1 MLPYSQGESSMTKE
15 QKRRLGMFLT
25 LFAAICWGFSGTC
38 SEFLFKTRGVS
49 SEWLTSFRLLVSGVI
64 LLTLTLIFYWR
75 GKGENPL
82 KIILDAYDAKRLF
95 IFAVFG
101 LMTVQYTYLVAI
113 SLTNSGTA
121 TVLQYSAP
129 IFILA
134 WSCLTFKR
142 FPYRFEAVSIICVLV
157 GVFLLATHG
166 NPTNLA
172 LSPKGLLWG
181 LISAFALALYTVLPQ
196 GILSRHSAMVVTGW
210 GMLIA
215 GLVFTPLVRPFGE
228 VITWD
233 GGMVFGVFGLVM
245 VGTVMSFSLFLYG
258 VSLIGPVRA
267 SLLACVEPVSA
278 ALFSHF
284 WMGTSFTPMDIA
296 GFVIIIF
303 AVLVLTRPT
312 PAEKA
317 AQRD

>member
-1 MLPYSQGESSMTKE
+1 M
-15 QKRRLGMFLT
+15 
-25 LFAAICWGFSGTC
+25 
-38 SEFLFKTRGVS
+38 
-49 SEWLTSFRLLVSGVI
+49 
-64 LLTLTLIFYWR
+64 
-75 GKGENPL
+75 
-82 KIILDAYDAKRLF
+82 DAYDAKRLF

-142 FPYRFEAVSIICVLV
+142 LPYRFEAVSIICVLV

-172 LSPKGLLWG
+172 LSPKGLFWG
-181 LISAFALALYTVLPQ
+181 LISALALALYTVLPQ
-196 GILSRHSAMVVTGW
+196 GILSRHSAMIVTGW

-215 GLVFTPLVRPFGE
+215 GLVFTPFVRPWDE

-233 GGMVFGVFGLVM
+233 GGMIFGVFGLVM
-245 VGTVMSFSLFLYG
+245 VGTVMSFSLFLLRRQLNRSGSRLPPGLRGTG
-258 VSLIGPVRA
+258 VRRP
-267 SLLACVEPVSA
+267 
-278 ALFSHF
+278 LFPFLDGHKLHAHGHCRLCDHHLCRTGLNPSN
-284 WMGTSFTPMDIA
+284 P
-296 GFVIIIF
+296 
-303 AVLVLTRPT
+303 R
-312 PAEKA
+312 
-317 AQRD
+317 